1 MKYVYSARIFLSLSV
16 VVPISLLSMEQGRT
30 VIDKSSPIIALTGDA
45 FIVSAKK
52 TYENIG
58 AKNFGIL
65 QHQISRLRGLRA
77 LKMHDQDALAAYMYQ
92 PGFTYADQCGLI
104 EAAKIFSELTNDN
117 SYEKAVRGFLDTR
130 GGRADFQEIIA
141 QCLVA
146 GERHYTCIQRY
157 EYETDLWIDK
167 ILAQEN
173 DMVTALLKTHNVH
186 HNVIS
191 NNFFLQHFSL
201 TTGERTEPKPISE
214 NLKML
219 ASHNFD
225 ISSLDEQQAAA
236 LVQFLENNEMT
247 YCYVK
252 KIPLSGNY
260 ILRINNGRVA
270 IINPSSRTIEFEGES
285 LLLEHAITE
294 HGTVFVANGESI
306 TALDGQGKTQYTM
319 PLKMMNSDQIFCFD
333 NGTIGQVQSD
343 KCIKIYDATTQKC
356 IWEKETGYFPYIK
369 VIPSSGFMYWGHN
382 SPPRI
387 TVVDAET
394 LSTHLIPSASHLYA
408 TFHDNDTTF
417 GIMMQNSSI
426 EMYNVRGNFKQL
438 IPSLNY
444 SNTICGISAVYRN
457 TENMTKHGFSTLS
470 VGASEGGNWTTILHL
485 FKASPLKVRNFE
497 EVSFW
502 HDKSRMNQH
511 LLLDTIRTQQNNHS
525 YTFSS
530 SDEEALFAKIPT
542 SIQND
547 LRKSIKLIQCPQVSS
562 PNCSV
567 Q

>member
-16 VVPISLLSMEQGRT
+16 VVPISLLSMEQDRT

-77 LKMHDQDALAAYMYQ
+77 LKMHDQDVLAAYMYQ
-92 PGFTYADQCGLI
+92 PGFTYADQCGLV

-117 SYEKAVRGFLDTR
+117 SYEKSVRGLDTR

-157 EYETDLWIDK
+157 VYETDLWIDK
-167 ILAQEN
+167 ILAQDN
-173 DMVTALLKTHNVH
+173 DTVTALLKTHNVH
-186 HNVIS
+186 NNVIS

-214 NLKML
+214 NLAML

-247 YCYVK
+247 YCHVR

-270 IINPSSRTIEFEGES
+270 IINPSSRTVEFEGKS
-285 LLLEHAITE
+285 RFLVLENGITGN
-294 HGTVFVANGESI
+294 GTVFVANGESI

-319 PLKMMNSDQIFCFD
+319 PLKMMDSDQIFCFD

-369 VIPSSGFMYWGHN
+369 VIPSSGFMYSGHN

-394 LSTHLIPSASHLYA
+394 LSTHLIPLASHFYA

-417 GIMMQNSSI
+417 GIRMQDSSI
-426 EMYNVRGNFKQL
+426 EMYDVRGNFKQL
-438 IPSLNY
+438 IPPLDY
-444 SNTICGISAVYRN
+444 SNTKLCGISVVDRK
-457 TENMTKHGFSTLS
+457 TERTKHGFSTLS
-470 VGASEGGNWTTILHL
+470 TGESEGRNWTTILHL

-497 EVSFW
+497 EVSFG
-502 HDKSRMNQH
+502 
-511 LLLDTIRTQQNNHS
+511 TIS
-525 YTFSS
+525 
-530 SDEEALFAKIPT
+530 L
-542 SIQND
+542 
-547 LRKSIKLIQCPQVSS
+547 V
-562 PNCSV
+562 
-567 Q
+567 